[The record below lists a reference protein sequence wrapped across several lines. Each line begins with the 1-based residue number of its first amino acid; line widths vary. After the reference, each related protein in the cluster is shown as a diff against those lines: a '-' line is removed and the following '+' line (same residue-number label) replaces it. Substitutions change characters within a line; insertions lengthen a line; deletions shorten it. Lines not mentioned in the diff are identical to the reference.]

1 MPRFARVY
9 FTFNR
14 FLVETSFPE
23 GGAFGVGGRLFLLL
37 LLVVVTIINAH
48 KTGISS
54 SSDLRR
60 APMETA

>member
-37 LLVVVTIINAH
+37 LLVVVTIIIIHGFERVQRFFPRDA
-48 KTGISS
+48 
-54 SSDLRR
+54 L
-60 APMETA
+60 

>member
-37 LLVVVTIINAH
+37 LLVVVVTIIHGFKRVQRFFPRDA
-48 KTGISS
+48 
-54 SSDLRR
+54 L
-60 APMETA
+60 

>member
-37 LLVVVTIINAH
+37 LLVVVVTIIHGFKRVQCFFSRDA
-48 KTGISS
+48 
-54 SSDLRR
+54 L
-60 APMETA
+60 

>member
-14 FLVETSFPE
+14 FLVKTSFPE

-37 LLVVVTIINAH
+37 LLVVVVTIIHGFERVQRFFPRDA
-48 KTGISS
+48 
-54 SSDLRR
+54 L
-60 APMETA
+60 